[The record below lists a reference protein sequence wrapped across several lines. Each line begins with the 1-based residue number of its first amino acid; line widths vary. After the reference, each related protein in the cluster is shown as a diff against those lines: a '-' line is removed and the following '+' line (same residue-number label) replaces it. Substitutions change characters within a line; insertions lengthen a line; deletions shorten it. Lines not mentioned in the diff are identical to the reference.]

1 MGRMAINK
9 IFTLVGGCNGAGKST
24 YASRYMVD
32 ANYINPDALQA
43 EQGVSPIEIGR
54 FVINLVDSKLEG
66 DKSFVLESTF
76 SDLRGLNLFRKAKQS
91 GWKTRLVFIGLD
103 SPRLHKERVA
113 LRVSRGGHYIADAL
127 IERRYPRALENLKSA
142 IVEVDEVMV
151 FGNSGG
157 DYQEIAL
164 FESGRISN
172 RFPHYEAEGYFA
184 EYVRK
189 LVRNLG

>member
-1 MGRMAINK
+1 MVINK
-9 IFTLVGGCNGAGKST
+9 ILTLVGGCNGAGKST
-24 YASRYMVD
+24 YASRFMVD
-32 ANYINPDALQA
+32 ADYINPDALQA

-54 FVINLVDSKLEG
+54 FVINLVDNKLEG

-76 SDLRGLNLFRKAKQS
+76 SDQRGLNLFRKAKQS

-113 LRVSRGGHYIADAL
+113 IRVSRGGHHIADAL
-127 IERRYPRALENLKSA
+127 IERRYPRALENFKSA
-142 IVEVDEVMV
+142 VSIVDEVLV
-151 FGNSGG
+151 LGNSGD

-164 FESGRISN
+164 FKGGSISN
-172 RFPHYEAEGYFA
+172 RFQHYEAERYFA

-189 LVRNLG
+189 LAGNLR